1 MPWIKNANGEDEF
14 IESIFDK
21 ADLPTWDEIYNQF
34 LVNRVSSY
42 STKDPEHNVDHKPE
56 DSQTLTILNTI
67 DNYWGIPHR
76 KYLLAAVCNQINK
89 TLFEDG
95 KRVTGIPDM
104 EDDMEDVMAIVSNK
118 QVDKMIESNMDAI
131 DHICPPI
138 IRMQRDGK
146 MPVRLSRDYEY
157 LEINDLGD
165 LELNILHR
173 ANSEENYKYITPED
187 KNFWPAIEKIL
198 SGVISYFTGEGI
210 GWKGDNGEVL
220 ESEPMEHRG
229 CVDSGIDPA
238 L

>member
-34 LVNRVSSY
+34 LINRVSSY
-42 STKDPEHNVDHKPE
+42 STENPEHNIDHKPE

-76 KYLLAAVCNQINK
+76 KYLVAAVCNQINK

-95 KRVTGIPDM
+95 KRVTCIPNM
-104 EDDMEDVMAIVSNK
+104 EYVMAIVSSA
-118 QVDKMIESNMDAI
+118 QTDKMIESDMDATE
-131 DHICPPI
+131 HTCPPI

-146 MPVRLSRDYEY
+146 MPIRMSRDHEY
-157 LEINDLGD
+157 VEINGLDD
-165 LELNILHR
+165 LELNILYR
-173 ANSEENYKYITPED
+173 ASDNENYEYITPED
-187 KNFWPAIEKIL
+187 ENFWLVIENIL